1 MVQVFIVLCFFP
13 LLTVFAF
20 DEQKANPVYV
30 ISVMKE
36 QTKLGDIVIELFPD
50 KAPLHCA
57 NFDSLVAMKFFDGTA
72 FHRIDPTFMIQG
84 GDPNSKD
91 PSKGPETWG
100 FGQPS
105 QKKVPAEFNDYSH
118 VRGTVSAARGEDKN
132 SADSQFFI
140 CVKDSE
146 FLDGEYSAFGTV
158 KSGMD
163 IVDAIAESPRDSAT
177 ERPVKKITMTITK
190 Q

>member
-57 NFDSLVAMKFFDGTA
+57 NFDSLVAMKFLMEQHFIA
-72 FHRIDPTFMIQG
+72 LIQ
-84 GDPNSKD
+84 
-91 PSKGPETWG
+91 
-100 FGQPS
+100 
-105 QKKVPAEFNDYSH
+105 H
-118 VRGTVSAARGEDKN
+118 
-132 SADSQFFI
+132 
-140 CVKDSE
+140 
-146 FLDGEYSAFGTV
+146 L
-158 KSGMD
+158 
-163 IVDAIAESPRDSAT
+163 
-177 ERPVKKITMTITK
+177 
-190 Q
+190 

>member
-105 QKKVPAEFNDYSH
+105 QKNCLLNSITILMF
-118 VRGTVSAARGEDKN
+118 AARSLLQE
-132 SADSQFFI
+132 
-140 CVKDSE
+140 VKI
-146 FLDGEYSAFGTV
+146 
-158 KSGMD
+158 K
-163 IVDAIAESPRDSAT
+163 IVLIHNFSF
-177 ERPVKKITMTITK
+177 V
-190 Q
+190 